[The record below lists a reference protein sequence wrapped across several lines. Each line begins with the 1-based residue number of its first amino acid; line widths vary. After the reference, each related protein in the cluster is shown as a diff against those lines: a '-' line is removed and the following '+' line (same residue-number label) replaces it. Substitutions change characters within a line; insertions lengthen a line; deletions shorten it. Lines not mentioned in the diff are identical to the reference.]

1 MTSLIADT
9 DFNFDLRDSIA
20 QQVSSGLEL
29 EAVSFENITIKA
41 VEGVSGN
48 VSGNWANNTVHL
60 DGISGSV
67 STFDG
72 DDTIFIENGAS
83 DIWTG
88 NGGDLLFVNENLN
101 AVTVQRF

>member
-1 MTSLIADT
+1 M
-9 DFNFDLRDSIA
+9 
-20 QQVSSGLEL
+20 SSGLEL

-72 DDTIFIENGAS
+72 DDTP
-83 DIWTG
+83 
-88 NGGDLLFVNENLN
+88 
-101 AVTVQRF
+101 